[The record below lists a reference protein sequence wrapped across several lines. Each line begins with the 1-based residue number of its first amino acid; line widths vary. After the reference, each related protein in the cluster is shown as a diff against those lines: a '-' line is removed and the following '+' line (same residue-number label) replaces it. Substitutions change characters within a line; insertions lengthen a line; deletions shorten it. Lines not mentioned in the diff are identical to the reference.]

1 MRKEDRKRN
10 ILILVICLAWMMPPW
25 TVWGQETTAGNSTG
39 ISARAGYIVFS
50 DGGGFEIVR
59 DGQKRYYDPLVD
71 YVEGTELHFGDY
83 INTYEHAFLEILLEP
98 GDRIIKV
105 SEQTSFS
112 IPKGSSAE
120 DVGSLRLTYGRVRA
134 RVTKLAGGRSF
145 EVQGPSATAGVRGTD
160 FGFDVIAEKT
170 GDSLEATARGA
181 VYCFEGAVDVVSA
194 ESHEEL
200 VLDAGTMV
208 LLNETT
214 TEKASPEGRIFSSVL
229 PIDSSRIDY
238 WQKYEFVTALEAED
252 TDETDDFLAL
262 NKAKARKL
270 SAVSGITG
278 TLLLGSALFIAQDD
292 NLFSGMDDREKIS
305 TGLAV
310 TGGWLV
316 STAIISAV
324 MGFGD

>member
-112 IPKGSSAE
+112 IPKGSSPE
-120 DVGSLRLTYGRVRA
+120 DAGSLRLTYGRVRA

>member
-1 MRKEDRKRN
+1 MRKEEQKRN
-10 ILILVICLAWMMPPW
+10 ILILVICLAWMMPW
-25 TVWGQETTAGNSTG
+25 TAWGQETTAGNSTG

-112 IPKGSSAE
+112 IPEGSSAE

-134 RVTKLAGGRSF
+134 RVTKLAGGRTF

-181 VYCFEGAVDVVSA
+181 VYCFEGAVDVVST
-194 ESHEEL
+194 ESREEL
-200 VLDAGTMV
+200 VLDAGSMV

-214 TEKASPEGRIFSSVL
+214 AEEASPGGGTFSSVL

-238 WQKYEFVTALEAED
+238 WQKYEFVTALETED
-252 TDETDDFLAL
+252 RDETDDFLAL
-262 NKAKARKL
+262 NKGKARKL
-270 SAVSGITG
+270 SAFSGITG
-278 TLLLGSALFIAQDD
+278 TLLLSSALFIAQED
-292 NLFSGMDDREKIS
+292 NLFSGMDDREKIA

-316 STAIISAV
+316 STAIISALL
-324 MGFGD
+324 GFGGD

>member
-1 MRKEDRKRN
+1 MCKKFSLCRKIADSITVMRKEDRKRN

-134 RVTKLAGGRSF
+134 RVTKLAGDALLRCRDHR
-145 EVQGPSATAGVRGTD
+145 QR
-160 FGFDVIAEKT
+160 
-170 GDSLEATARGA
+170 LE
-181 VYCFEGAVDVVSA
+181 SA
-194 ESHEEL
+194 ER
-200 VLDAGTMV
+200 T
-208 LLNETT
+208 
-214 TEKASPEGRIFSSVL
+214 SV
-229 PIDSSRIDY
+229 SMS
-238 WQKYEFVTALEAED
+238 
-252 TDETDDFLAL
+252 
-262 NKAKARKL
+262 
-270 SAVSGITG
+270 
-278 TLLLGSALFIAQDD
+278 
-292 NLFSGMDDREKIS
+292 
-305 TGLAV
+305 
-310 TGGWLV
+310 
-316 STAIISAV
+316 
-324 MGFGD
+324 